1 MYIKR
6 RWRFIPMSNKA
17 KIKSNVELFP
27 KIYAYTIPDLSS
39 HEGWIKIGYT
49 ERDVE
54 TRIKE
59 QVGTAGIAHKTLWSY
74 DARFQ
79 SGGGLFTDREFH
91 KYLKRNNI
99 KRRDGT
105 ELFYFNG
112 DLDKAKKMFQQ
123 FVFAEEAD
131 PGSFEENEYILRKE
145 QKEAVDKTLNYFNSH
160 TNGEFLW
167 NAKPRFGKTLATY
180 DLARKL
186 KARNV
191 LVVTNRPAIAN
202 SWYDDYEKFIA
213 WQTSY
218 LFISESDSLKER
230 NSLSREEFIRKVNAD
245 IGKEYAQI
253 VFVSLQDLK
262 GAKCFGGE
270 HEKLRWLKGSEK
282 RQGGKTIHYPMEWDL
297 LVIDEA
303 HEAVDTYKTERA
315 FNVLTAKNTLHLS
328 GTPFKAIANDKFSEN
343 QIFTWTYEDEQNAK
357 ENWNYEIGSNP
368 YEELPVLNLFTYKL
382 SQMITDQVNKGAIL
396 DEGEAT
402 EYAFDLNEFF
412 ETNNNGEFTHKE
424 DIKRFLDRLTENEKY
439 PYSTEELRDEL
450 RHTLWLL
457 NRVASAKALA
467 KLLKDHPV
475 FGEYEIIIAAGDGK
489 SPEDEAEDF
498 SANES
503 SLKKVQQAIAEFDK
517 TITLSVGQLT
527 TGVTIP
533 EWSAVMMLSNIK
545 SPALYM
551 QAAFRSQNKNV
562 FIGEAD
568 GSLKRKENAYVFDFA
583 PERTL
588 ILFDEFANNLKKTT
602 AGGGG
607 TSEEREANIKRL
619 LNFFPVIAEDEEGK
633 MVELDAKKVLTI
645 PHQIKAYEVVR
656 RGFMSNFLFANISG
670 IFGAPK
676 IVLDTLNQLKPEKE
690 GKVLEPK
697 KPVDVAVVDVD
708 EEGNVKV
715 DQEIVIN
722 KTDAIF
728 GDKKIEICKIRE
740 NITYGT
746 FTPEKFVNDISKK
759 VAESATPDIDTLKEN
774 FEDVRKADVNKIQK
788 QIEVEVQQEV
798 RKATLEFESTKQ
810 ELEDEYAE
818 REKDA
823 ITDNDKKQILLE
835 KKSVLSDLL
844 DTYKETIDKSI
855 DETLNQ
861 IQERIV
867 HDQVRRQEERKK
879 DSIEDDVRSRLR
891 GFSRTIPSFL
901 MAYGDDDL
909 ELANF
914 DEYTPDEVFHEIT
927 GITGEQ
933 FRFLRDGGE
942 YIDEETGEEKNYP
955 GQLFDEIV
963 FNQSIKEFM
972 NKRRELS
979 DYFDE
984 SLEEDIYDYIP
995 LQKTNLKFTP
1005 KWVAKLM
1012 VEILEKESP
1021 ELFEN
1026 PETKFLDPY
1035 IKSGLFSAEI
1045 AKRLFNSPKMQELF
1059 PDDNERIKHILEN
1072 QVYGC
1077 APNDVLKNI
1086 ATNFVFGLSTL
1097 QGDLSKDN
1105 IVDSNMEEPVKR
1117 KEMKKQLEK
1126 EFGDMKF
1133 DVIIGNPPYQ
1143 IEAQGT
1149 STSDDP
1155 IYNNFMEESYQ
1166 MAERV
1171 MFITPSRFLFNAGK
1185 TPKTWNQKMLNDA
1198 HLKVVYFEQDSS
1210 KVFPNTD
1217 IKGGIV
1223 VTYRDVHQKFGAIGT
1238 FTHFDELNS
1247 ILRKVEYDKPGF
1259 EPITNVIFTQS
1270 KFKLDVLYEDY
1281 PGYKDIVGS
1290 DGKDK
1295 RLRKPILNRL
1305 DIFTIEPP
1313 EADWFKILGRV
1324 DNQRT
1329 YRYIPRKYIDKHEN
1343 ILKYKVLVPAANG
1356 TGTMGEVLSTPLIGE
1371 PFIGHTDTFISFGA
1385 FDNEHEAEAMLKY
1398 IKTKF
1403 CRTMLGVL
1411 KITQDNTADKWAKV
1425 PMQNF
1430 SSSSDIDWKKPVSEI
1445 DRQLYIK
1452 YGLNEEEMDFI
1463 EKKIKPMK

>member
-1 MYIKR
+1 
-6 RWRFIPMSNKA
+6 MSNRTN
-17 KIKSNVELFP
+17 IKSNVELFP

-59 QVGTAGIAHKTLWSY
+59 QVGTAGIAHRTLWSY

-99 KRRDGT
+99 ERRDGT

-112 DLDKAKKMFQQ
+112 DLDKAKRLFQK
-123 FVFAEEAD
+123 FVFADEAD
-131 PGSFEENEYILRKE
+131 LDSFGESEYVLRKE
-145 QKEAVDKTLNYFNSH
+145 QAEAVDKTLNYFKSH

-180 DLARKL
+180 DLARKM

-213 WQTSY
+213 WQTNY
-218 LFISESDSLKER
+218 LFVSESDSLKER
-230 NSLSREEFIRKVNAD
+230 NPLSREEFLRKIKAD
-245 IGKEYAQI
+245 LGNEYAQI

-262 GAKCFGGE
+262 GSKWFGGE
-270 HEKLRWLKGSEK
+270 HDKLRWLKGYEK
-282 RQGGKTIHYPMEWDL
+282 RQGGKTIPFPMEWDL

-315 FNVLTAKNTLHLS
+315 FNELIAKNILHLS
-328 GTPFKAIANDKFSEN
+328 GTPFKAIANDKFAEN
-343 QIFTWTYEDEQNAK
+343 QIFMWTYEDEQNAK
-357 ENWNYEIGSNP
+357 ENWNYEVGSNP

-382 SQMITDQVNKGAIL
+382 SQMITDHVNRGAIL
-396 DEGEAT
+396 EEGEAT

-412 ETNNNGEFTHKE
+412 ETNNSGEFVHKE
-424 DIKRFLDRLTENEKY
+424 DIIRFLDRLTENEKY
-439 PYSTEELRDEL
+439 PYSTEELRSEL

-489 SPEDEAEDF
+489 SLEDEAEDF
-498 SANES
+498 AANES
-503 SLKKVQQAIAEFDK
+503 SLIKVQQAIEENDK

-562 FIGEAD
+562 FVDEVD

-588 ILFDEFANNLKKTT
+588 ILFDEFANNLKKST

-607 TSEEREANIKRL
+607 TSKEREENIKRL
-619 LNFFPVIAEDEEGK
+619 LNFFPVIAEDEEGE

-656 RGFMSNFLFANISG
+656 RGFMSNFLFTNISG

-676 IVLDTLNQLKPEKE
+676 IVLDTLNQLKPEKK
-690 GKVLEPK
+690 GKVLDAK
-697 KPVDVAVVDVD
+697 KPVDTAGVNVD

-715 DQEIVIN
+715 DHEIVIN

-728 GDKKIEICKIRE
+728 GDKKIEISKIRE
-740 NITYGT
+740 NVTYGISEND
-746 FTPEKFVNDISKK
+746 FAPERFIKDISKK
-759 VAESATPDIDTLKEN
+759 VAESATPDIDTLKQN
-774 FEDVRKADVNKIQK
+774 FEDVKKADVNKIHK

-810 ELEDEYAE
+810 KLEDEFVQK
-818 REKDA
+818 EKEA
-823 ITDNDKKQILLE
+823 ITDNDKKHVLLE
-835 KKSVLSDLL
+835 KKTVFSDLL

-855 DETLNQ
+855 DETLSQ

-867 HDQVRRQEERKK
+867 YDQVRRQEERKK
-879 DSIEDDVRSRLR
+879 DSIQDEVRSRLR

-914 DEYTPDEVFHEIT
+914 DDYTPDEIFHEIT
-927 GITGEQ
+927 GITEEQ
-933 FRFLRDGGE
+933 FRFLRDGGD
-942 YIDEETGEEKNYP
+942 YIDEETGEKKHFQ

-1045 AKRLFNSPKMQELF
+1045 AKRLFINPKMQELF
-1059 PDDNERIKHILEN
+1059 PDDNERIKYILEN

-1086 ATNFVFGLSTL
+1086 ATNFVFGLSKL

-1117 KEMKKQLEK
+1117 KEMKEQLKK

-1143 IEAQGT
+1143 NEGIGEMAR
-1149 STSDDP
+1149 DEP
-1155 IYNNFMEESYQ
+1155 IYHMFMEGAYEIADKVS
-1166 MAERV
+1166 
-1171 MFITPSRFLFNAGK
+1171 FITPARFLFNAGQ
-1185 TPKTWNQKMLNDA
+1185 TPKAWNQRMLNDR
-1198 HLKVVYFEQDSS
+1198 HFKVEFYEPDSS

-1217 IKGGIV
+1217 IKGGVV
-1223 VTYRDVHQKFGAIGT
+1223 VTYRDRTKDFGEIGM
-1238 FTHFDELNS
+1238 FLQHNELNS
-1247 ILRKVEYDKPGF
+1247 IIKKVSQTTSNSINELHHGKSVYK
-1259 EPITNVIFTQS
+1259 FTA
-1270 KFKLDVLYEDY
+1270 LLYE
-1281 PGYKDIVGS
+1281 KH
-1290 DGKDK
+1290 
-1295 RLRKPILNRL
+1295 
-1305 DIFTIEPP
+1305 P
-1313 EADWFKILGRV
+1313 ELLGRV
-1324 DNQRT
+1324 SKAEEKSISSNIFEKLPEIFHEEKVDSGDVGIWGRKDNT
-1329 YRYIPRKYIDKHEN
+1329 RKLYWVKKKYVNDYKG
-1343 ILKYKVLVPAANG
+1343 LSYYKVILPASNG
-1356 TGTMGEVLSTPLIGE
+1356 TGILGEALSSPFIGE
-1371 PFIGHTDTFISFGA
+1371 PMSGHTQTFISFGQFKDSLLA
-1385 FDNEHEAEAMLKY
+1385 SNFIKY
-1398 IKTKF
+1398 LKTKF
-1403 CRTMLGVL
+1403 ARVLLGTM
-1411 KITQDNTADKWAKV
+1411 KITQHNQTKEVWKNIPNQDFTEN
-1425 PMQNF
+1425 
-1430 SSSSDIDWKKPVSEI
+1430 SDIDWSKSIVGI
-1445 DRQLYIK
+1445 DKQLYKK
-1452 YGLNEEEMDFI
+1452 YKLSDNEIAFI
-1463 EKKIKPMK
+1463 EENGKAME